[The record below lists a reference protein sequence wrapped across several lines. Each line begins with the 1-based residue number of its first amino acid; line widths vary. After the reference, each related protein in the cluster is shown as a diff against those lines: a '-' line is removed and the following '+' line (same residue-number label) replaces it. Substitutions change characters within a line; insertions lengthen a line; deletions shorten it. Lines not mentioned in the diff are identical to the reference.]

1 MNLLPE
7 IDYKN
12 CYKNFNCFKMKKILQ
27 FNATTDK
34 QLMGEYS
41 WKRKRVLI
49 VLILSALKT
58 KKLSA
63 YHRLAS

>member
-1 MNLLPE
+1 LPQ
-7 IDYKN
+7 I
-12 CYKNFNCFKMKKILQ
+12 CYKKFQLRQNEKNSTIY
-27 FNATTDK
+27 ATTYDI
-34 QLMGEYS
+34 GEEP

>member
-1 MNLLPE
+1 LLQNE
-7 IDYKN
+7 KN
-12 CYKNFNCFKMKKILQ
+12 STIY
-27 FNATTDK
+27 ATADE
-34 QLMGEYS
+34 QHMGEDS

-63 YHRLAS
+63 YHWLAS